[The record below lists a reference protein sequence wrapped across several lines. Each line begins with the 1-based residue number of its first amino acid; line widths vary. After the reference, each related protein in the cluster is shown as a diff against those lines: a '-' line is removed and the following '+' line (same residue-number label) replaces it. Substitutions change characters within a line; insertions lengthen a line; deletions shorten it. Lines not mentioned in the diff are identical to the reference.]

1 MAHFPIVQLPG
12 LSKQSGSHVQNF
24 NSSVAPTPVY
34 SRALGMFLTC
44 LDMST
49 FLENVESAFFVLF
62 PPGPFAIAQKKTF
75 PGGDA
80 QIQTFLPE
88 PFSPKR
94 YGRDVCVCWPDTGPI
109 LFRFPLLRGYRF
121 SDSRQLPP
129 PNGAPKMEDQVKSL
143 IWQILLNCTQL
154 TFHMNYRFGQ
164 KETKEK
170 KYNHWII
177 GESCSPFGSRSSP
190 PPPPTSVPPK
200 AERRRRRR

>member
-1 MAHFPIVQLPG
+1 MFKILTPVLPPLLSFLEPLVSFWLVWKCQHFWKMSSQRSSSCFLLG
-12 LSKQSGSHVQNF
+12 LSPLPKRRL
-24 NSSVAPTPVY
+24 
-34 SRALGMFLTC
+34 SREETHKFKLFYL
-44 LDMST
+44 
-49 FLENVESAFFVLF
+49 NRF
-62 PPGPFAIAQKKTF
+62 PPKDMG
-75 PGGDA
+75 
-80 QIQTFLPE
+80 E
-88 PFSPKR
+88 M
-94 YGRDVCVCWPDTGPI
+94 CVCWPDTEPI

-121 SDSRQLPP
+121 SDARQLPP

-177 GESCSPFGSRSSP
+177 GKSCSPFGSRSSP